1 MEARTGG
8 VDGGAGRMRL
18 HLRMGWCLLSVFL
31 VLGIA
36 LEGMHAFKVG
46 WFLDLAN
53 ETRRLLLRLA
63 HAHGVLLG
71 LVNIAFALSLPHR
84 APRSERVELWI
95 SRCVLLGSVLL
106 PAGFL
111 LGGLVVLGGD
121 PNPAVLLA
129 PVGAVLLLAGVLGV
143 ARSVLANGSPPGRD
157 PTGGD
162 RPRQP

>member
-1 MEARTGG
+1 M
-8 VDGGAGRMRL
+8 
-18 HLRMGWCLLSVFL
+18 HLRMGWCLLSVFI
-31 VLGIA
+31 VLGMV
-36 LEGMHAFKVG
+36 LEGMHTFKIG

-71 LVNIAFALSLPHR
+71 LVNIAFALSLAHR
-84 APRSERVELWI
+84 APRSERVEVWI
-95 SRCVLLGSVLL
+95 SRCVLLGGALL

-129 PVGAVLLLAGVLGV
+129 PIGALLLFAGVLGV
-143 ARSVLANGSPPGRD
+143 AWSFLSESSPPRRDPPGR
-157 PTGGD
+157 G
-162 RPRQP
+162 

>member
-1 MEARTGG
+1 MVARASEI
-8 VDGGAGRMRL
+8 DGGLGRMRS
-18 HLRMGWCLLSVFL
+18 HLRMGWCLLSVFV
-31 VLGIA
+31 VLGMV
-36 LEGMHAFKVG
+36 LEVMHGFKIG

-84 APRSERVELWI
+84 APRSERVEVWI

-121 PNPAVLLA
+121 PNPAILLS
-129 PVGAVLLLAGVLGV
+129 PVGGLLLVAGVLGV
-143 ARSVLANGSPPGRD
+143 AWSFLSEGSPPGRD
-157 PTGGD
+157 PTDQG
-162 RPRQP
+162 

>member
-1 MEARTGG
+1 M
-8 VDGGAGRMRL
+8 V
-18 HLRMGWCLLSVFL
+18 
-31 VLGIA
+31 
-36 LEGMHAFKVG
+36 LEGMHAFKIG

-53 ETRRLLLRLA
+53 EARRLLLRLA

-84 APRSERVELWI
+84 APRSERVEVWI

-111 LGGLVVLGGD
+111 LGGLVVMGGD

-129 PVGAVLLLAGVLGV
+129 PIGALLLFAGVLGV
-143 ARSVLANGSPPGRD
+143 TWSFFSDGSSPGRD
-157 PTGGD
+157 PTDPG
-162 RPRQP
+162 

>member
-1 MEARTGG
+1 
-8 VDGGAGRMRL
+8 VRL
-18 HLRMGWCLLSVFL
+18 HLRMGWCLLSVFI
-31 VLGIA
+31 VLGML
-36 LEGMHAFKVG
+36 LEGMHAFKLG

-71 LVNIAFALSLPHR
+71 LVNIGFALSLPHR
-84 APRSERVELWI
+84 APRSERVEVWI
-95 SRCVLLGSVLL
+95 SRCVLLGSALL

-129 PVGAVLLLAGVLGV
+129 PLGALLLFAGVLGV
-143 ARSVLANGSPPGRD
+143 ASSFLSKNPAGRG
-157 PTGGD
+157 PT
-162 RPRQP
+162 R

>member
-1 MEARTGG
+1 MEARGI
-8 VDGGAGRMRL
+8 DGGSGRVQL
-18 HLRMGWCLLSVFL
+18 HLRIGWCLLSVFI
-31 VLGIA
+31 VLGML
-36 LEGMHAFKVG
+36 LEGMHAFKLG

-71 LVNIAFALSLPHR
+71 LVNIGFALSLPHR
-84 APRSERVELWI
+84 APHSERVEVWI

-111 LGGLVVLGGD
+111 LGGLVVLEGD

-129 PVGAVLLLAGVLGV
+129 PVGAPLLFAGVLGV
-143 ARSVLANGSPPGRD
+143 AWSFFSKGSPAGRD
-157 PTGGD
+157 PTG
-162 RPRQP
+162 